1 MRKKMMDAPCNI
13 GTPFGRLFKGDYLK
27 NWFAWKNFT
36 VGANIVRPRL
46 LRQAC
51 GLPPPLQRRLC
62 RIVSSHRGDARQG
75 RGVFSLPWKGRCQRS
90 WQRDSQRIS
99 LLFFFTEKKKR
110 SKKRKAYCLPFYKK
124 AMYHTTGSVM
134 RLDYAQQKS
143 PGGVTGGCCR
153 RNTALFER

>member
-1 MRKKMMDAPCNI
+1 MSKPSGGIRSLPSLSAWGLPTPVVAFSCI
-13 GTPFGRLFKGDYLK
+13 GNVDIQVFSCAGGRLYF
-27 NWFAWKNFT
+27 
-36 VGANIVRPRL
+36 I
-46 LRQAC
+46 
-51 GLPPPLQRRLC
+51 RRLQVYLF
-62 RIVSSHRGDARQG
+62 IIFHVQPISQG
-75 RGVFSLPWKGRCQRS
+75 VT
-90 WQRDSQRIS
+90 

-153 RNTALFER
+153 RNTALFTIEIGA

>member
-1 MRKKMMDAPCNI
+1 MPSSSPSGNGD
-13 GTPFGRLFKGDYLK
+13 GRLAKDSK
-27 NWFAWKNFT
+27 
-36 VGANIVRPRL
+36 
-46 LRQAC
+46 
-51 GLPPPLQRRLC
+51 
-62 RIVSSHRGDARQG
+62 SHRP
-75 RGVFSLPWKGRCQRS
+75 VPLFCKL
-90 WQRDSQRIS
+90 SQRIT